1 MSDPRRSSE
10 PPLGWRL
17 ERSVPLAFLMAF
29 VVQTAGAVAWAGGA
43 AERIAAL
50 ERRLD
55 RQSGVNERLA
65 RLEAE
70 SEFSRAALLRIEA
83 KLDAPRGGSR

>member
-1 MSDPRRSSE
+1 MADPA
-10 PPLGWRL
+10 PTGWRL
-17 ERSVPLAFLMAF
+17 EKQIPLGVILALAI
-29 VVQTAGAVAWAGGA
+29 QTGGALAWAGGA

-65 RLEAE
+65 RLETEAE
-70 SEFSRAALLRIEA
+70 GSRAALSRIEA
-83 KLDAPRGGSR
+83 KLDREGPR

>member
-1 MSDPRRSSE
+1 MADPTFT
-10 PPLGWRL
+10 GWRL
-17 ERSVPLAFLMAF
+17 EKQVPLGVILALAI
-29 VVQTAGAVAWAGGA
+29 QSGGALAWAGGA
-43 AERIAAL
+43 AERIATL

-70 SEFSRAALLRIEA
+70 AEGSRATLGRIEA
-83 KLDAPRGGSR
+83 KLDGEGRR

>member
-1 MSDPRRSSE
+1 MAEVTSNS
-10 PPLGWRL
+10 GWRL
-17 ERSVPLAFLMAF
+17 ERNIPLGVILALA
-29 VVQTAGAVAWAGGA
+29 VQSGGALAWAGGA
-43 AERIAAL
+43 AERIASL

-70 SEFSRAALLRIEA
+70 AELSRASLARIEA
-83 KLDAPRGGSR
+83 KLDREGGR